1 MVLPSGMAIR
11 VINEDTT
18 STKTAAST
26 TSGSEENKGSQHRKR
41 KSTGAK
47 AAGASQPIPKV
58 SYEVLSRPHQMGPP
72 LPNHQALPCHP
83 FKMPHPLPLP
93 QVPPI
98 PTSGSYQQ
106 WTNQV
111 RFAHIFLSK
120 QVTLS
125 PAEYDLQFKGMPPP
139 LVVRPP
145 GMYNLHPGGG
155 PMNPPLVPP
164 LPPVSAAPAKPK
176 GRRTSA
182 AGKVK
187 KVKAEKVPRKLLQQQ
202 HQLSWQQH
210 VAQIVRQDT
219 IF

>member
-18 STKTAAST
+18 STNTAAST

-58 SYEVLSRPHQMGPP
+58 SYEVLSRPHQMGPLPP

-83 FKMPHPLPLP
+83 FKMPHPIPLP

-106 WTNQV
+106 WTSQV
-111 RFAHIFLSK
+111 RSAHISCQKRSHDYHPPNLICSSK
-120 QVTLS
+120 
-125 PAEYDLQFKGMPPP
+125 EC
-139 LVVRPP
+139 
-145 GMYNLHPGGG
+145 
-155 PMNPPLVPP
+155 
-164 LPPVSAAPAKPK
+164 
-176 GRRTSA
+176 
-182 AGKVK
+182 
-187 KVKAEKVPRKLLQQQ
+187 LLLWWSD
-202 HQLSWQQH
+202 HQ
-210 VAQIVRQDT
+210 ACTTCIPEADR
-219 IF
+219 